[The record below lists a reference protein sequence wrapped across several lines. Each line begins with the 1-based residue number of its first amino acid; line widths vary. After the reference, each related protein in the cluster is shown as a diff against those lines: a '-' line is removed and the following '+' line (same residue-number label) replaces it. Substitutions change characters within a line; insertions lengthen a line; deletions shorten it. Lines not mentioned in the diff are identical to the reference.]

1 MLRLALFLSAGVL
14 LGSAL
19 SAAGPLVPG
28 IPVRGEIAAGAS
40 HTYQADLAA
49 GRAWL
54 VEVDQQGVDV
64 TVEAAGPDGVRTS
77 VDNPVDRQGTEPLLV
92 EPVVAGSWAI
102 VVRAREPGAP
112 PGRYEIRLTE
122 ISKESLPAWRAM
134 TRAGRL
140 YLEGSQREAIGAWRE
155 ALGAFRT
162 LDERREEARALYAMT
177 VLSRLVNEPREA
189 LEIGKEALPLWQSL
203 GDLLWEAATWN
214 EVGLDLWTL
223 GETAEARASFERAR
237 ALQRQTGDLY
247 GQAASLS
254 NLCLMDLAQG
264 ELRSGLACYE
274 AALPLLEA
282 VRAEALTGAALT
294 NVGRVQDLLGEP
306 DQALERYRQALARM
320 RATGNREGEART
332 LSNLGVL
339 SLETGDVQEALAHS
353 GQALAIFRELED
365 RRWQARVLGNL
376 GALYHGLGEPRRALA
391 HYEEALRLWRET
403 GDRAGEAA
411 TLGNLGLVHALLGEP
426 KRALEVHSQALEIWR
441 GAGDRRGEGTA
452 LGNLGNAQLA
462 LGEPRAAL
470 ASFDAAAERLHAA
483 GDLAGEAEAL
493 AGRGRALLALGD
505 PEKSLTPLT
514 RALELTRSA
523 RAPASEAQVLSSL
536 ARAERLL
543 GRGAAARQRSAEVL
557 DVIEKLRT
565 RIGNPDLL
573 ASFSA
578 LAHDAYELHRDLLME
593 AHRAAPGEGWDR
605 TALETAERA
614 RARTLVELLTEAR
627 VEIRQGVDTGL
638 LDRRAALERRLSAK
652 ARRALA
658 EDQEALLRDLDLV
671 DAEIREQSPGY
682 AALVQPR
689 PLTVPEI
696 QALLDPG
703 TLLLSYSLGAGK
715 SWLWAVTADS
725 VETFELPARAVLEDA
740 ARRLHQKLS
749 TFDVEDRGE
758 EAREAADLSHLLL
771 GPVADRLA
779 GKRLAIV
786 ADGALHYLPFGALP
800 LLTEHEIVYLPSASA
815 LAVQRRTLAGRPPA
829 PRRLFVLA
837 DPAFAPGDSF
847 ERLPASREEAE
858 ALAAAAPAGE
868 SLVVLGTAAARP
880 AVLGDRLRG
889 FRIVHFATH
898 GVLDTENPALSGLAL
913 STVDERGEP
922 REGFLHLRD
931 VYNLRLDADLVVL
944 SGCRTALGRE
954 VRGEGLIG
962 LTRGFQYAGAAR
974 VVASLWR
981 VEDRATAALMSLF
994 YRAMWDDGLAPAAAL
1009 RQAQLRLRSERRFRD
1024 PYFWAGFVLEGD
1036 WK

>member
-1 MLRLALFLSAGVL
+1 MLLLSLLLSAGMS
-14 LGSAL
+14 LGGDL
-19 SAAGPLVPG
+19 S
-28 IPVRGEIAAGAS
+28 AGAS
-40 HTYQADLAA
+40 HVYQADLTA

-64 TVEAAGPDGVRTS
+64 TVEAAGPDGVRIS
-77 VDNPVDRQGTEPLLV
+77 VDNPVDRQGMESLLV
-92 EPVVAGSWAI
+92 EPEVSGAYEIA
-102 VVRAREPGAP
+102 VRAREAGAP
-112 PGRYEIRLTE
+112 PGRYEVRLTE
-122 ISKESLPAWRAM
+122 ISKEGLPAWRAV

-140 YLEGSQREAIGAWRE
+140 YLEGSKREAVGAWRE

-162 LDERREEARALYAMT
+162 LGERREEARALYAMT

-189 LEIGKEALPLWQSL
+189 LELGKEALPLWQSL

-223 GETAEARASFERAR
+223 GETAEARASFEKAR
-237 ALQRQTGDLY
+237 ALQQQTGDRY
-247 GQAASLS
+247 GQAVSLS

-264 ELRSGLACYE
+264 KLRSGLACYE
-274 AALPLLEA
+274 EALPLLEA
-282 VRAEALTGAALT
+282 VRAGALEDSALT
-294 NVGRVQDLLGEP
+294 NVGRVYDLLGEP

-320 RATGNREGEART
+320 RATGNRAGEARA

-365 RRWQARVLGNL
+365 HRWQARVLGNL
-376 GALYHGLGEPRRALA
+376 GALYHGLGEPKRALA

-426 KRALEVHSQALEIWR
+426 KKALEAHSQALEIWR
-441 GAGDRRGEGTA
+441 GAGDRRGEGNA
-452 LGNLGNAQLA
+452 LGNLGRARLA
-462 LGEPRAAL
+462 LGEPREAL
-470 ASFDAAAERLHAA
+470 ASFDEAAERLHAA

-493 AGRGRALLALGD
+493 AGRGRALLALGET
-505 PEKSLTPLT
+505 EKSLAPLT
-514 RALELTRSA
+514 QALELTRTA

-536 ARAERLL
+536 AQAERLL
-543 GRGAAARQRSAEVL
+543 GRGAEARQRSGEVL
-557 DVIEKLRT
+557 DAIEKLRA

-578 LAHDAYELHRDLLME
+578 LAHQAYEFHRDLLME
-593 AHRAAPGEGWDR
+593 AHLDRA
-605 TALETAERA
+605 ALETVERA
-614 RARTLVELLTEAR
+614 RARTLVELLSEAK
-627 VEIRQGVDTGL
+627 VEIRQGVDTAL

-652 ARRALA
+652 AQRALA

-671 DAEIREQSPGY
+671 DAEIREQSPSY
-682 AALVQPR
+682 AALTQPR

-703 TLLLSYSLGAGK
+703 TLLLSYSLGAEK
-715 SWLWAVTADS
+715 SWLWAVTAES
-725 VETFELPARAVLEDA
+725 VETFELPGRAVLEDA

-749 TFDVEDRGE
+749 TFDVADRGE
-758 EAREAADLSHLLL
+758 ETREAADLSRILL

-786 ADGALHYLPFGALP
+786 ADGALHYVPFGALP
-800 LLTEHEIVYLPSASA
+800 PLTEHEIVYLPSASA
-815 LAVQRRTLAGRPPA
+815 LAVQRRTLAGRLPA
-829 PRRLFVLA
+829 PRRLAVLA

-858 ALAAAAPAGE
+858 ALAKIAPPGEALVLLGSAAGR
-868 SLVVLGTAAARP
+868 ST
-880 AVLGDRLRG
+880 VLGDRLQG
-889 FRIVHFATH
+889 FRVVHFATH
-898 GVLDTENPALSGLAL
+898 GVLDTESPALSGLAL
-913 STVDERGEP
+913 STVDERGQP
-922 REGFLHLRD
+922 QEGFLHLRD

-944 SGCRTALGRE
+944 SGCRTALGKE
-954 VRGEGLIG
+954 LKGEGLIG

-981 VEDRATAALMSLF
+981 VEDRATAALMTLF
-994 YRAMWDDGLAPAAAL
+994 YRAMWEDGLPPAAAL
-1009 RQAQLRLRSERRFRD
+1009 RQAQLRLRGERRWRD
-1024 PYFWAGFVLEGD
+1024 PYFWAGFVMEGD
-1036 WK
+1036 WR